1 MFRKILTAS
10 VVAVSLAGATFATSG
25 PAEARYGRH
34 GAFWGGAALG
44 LLGGALLLGPHRYG
58 YGGGYYD
65 NGYYG
70 GGYGYGSPYY
80 YGGYYRPA
88 YYYPR
93 RPCYLEQRFVDD
105 YYGGHYVT
113 VRVCY

>member
-10 VVAVSLAGATFATSG
+10 LVAVSLAGATLVTSA

-34 GAFWGGAALG
+34 GAFFGGAALG
-44 LLGGALLLGPHRYG
+44 LLGGALLS
-58 YGGGYYD
+58 GGF
-65 NGYYG
+65 
-70 GGYGYGSPYY
+70 GYGYGYGRPYY
-80 YGGYYRPA
+80 YNDYQPV

-93 RPCYLEQRFVDD
+93 RCHLEQRFVDD
-105 YYGGHYVT
+105 YYYGGHYVT